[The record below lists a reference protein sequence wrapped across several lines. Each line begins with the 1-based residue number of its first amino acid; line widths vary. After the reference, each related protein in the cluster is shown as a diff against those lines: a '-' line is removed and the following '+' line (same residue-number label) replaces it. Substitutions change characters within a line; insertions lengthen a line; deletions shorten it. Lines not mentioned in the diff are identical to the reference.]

1 MTLERYS
8 RQTLFPGIGDDGQRK
23 IRRATVGL
31 LGLGALGST
40 LADLMTRAGVG
51 RLIAVD
57 RDIVE
62 PSNLHR
68 QTLYTQADARDGLP
82 KAAAAQKRLE
92 RINPDVDIRC
102 LSLDLGP
109 DNALDV
115 FGECDLLLDGADGF
129 ETRYLLNDVAIHLG
143 RPWIYGA
150 CVAARG
156 MTATIIPG
164 VTPCL
169 ACLFP
174 EPPPPGSQETCET
187 GGVIPPVAT
196 LVASLQATEA
206 LKLLVGD
213 EASLRRGLLSLE
225 LWPYRT
231 VLIGETTPPAPDC
244 PACRQHEL
252 RFLHGRRASQGTR
265 LCGRNVVQI
274 LPREPL
280 ACSLDELATRLRGL
294 GQLRTMEGVLHLE
307 IEGLTLTLF
316 PDGRALVR
324 GTDDSGRA
332 RGLYSRLIG
341 S

>member
-8 RQTLFPGIGDDGQRK
+8 RQILFPGVGEAGQRK
-23 IRRATVGL
+23 IRQATVGL

-40 LADLMTRAGVG
+40 LADLMTRSGVG
-51 RLIAVD
+51 RLVAVD

-68 QTLYTQADARDGLP
+68 QTLYTQADADAGLP
-82 KAAAAQKRLE
+82 KAVAARKRLRE
-92 RINPDVDIRC
+92 INPDVDIEC

-115 FGECDLLLDGADGF
+115 FEECDLILDGADGF

-143 RPWIYGA
+143 IPWIYGA

-164 VTPCL
+164 ATPCL
-169 ACLFP
+169 TCLFP

-213 EASLRRGLLSLE
+213 RPSLRRGLLSIE
-225 LWPYRT
+225 LWPFRT
-231 VLIGETTPPAPDC
+231 VLIGESALPSPDC
-244 PACRQHEL
+244 PACQGRKL
-252 RFLHGRRASQGTR
+252 RFLAGSAESRSAR

-274 LPREPL
+274 VPREPL
-280 ACSLDELATRLRGL
+280 GRSLRELAPRLESL
-294 GQLRTMEGVLHLE
+294 GRVRTMEGVLHLE
-307 IEGLTLTLF
+307 IDGLTLTLF

-324 GTDDSGRA
+324 GTDDPGRA
-332 RGLYSRLIG
+332 RGLYSRLFG